1 MKQLLVISC
10 SKNKVTKSASKAIE
24 LYNGPYYQIIRKL
37 IREGNY
43 PHTLDVAILSAKY
56 GLISSE
62 NEIEYYDQIMTKERA
77 VEINATVLNEIEK
90 VLTTGNYNTIYVNLG
105 KNYIKAIEGYDK
117 LIPSNVNVIVGEG
130 EIGMRMS
137 SMKKW
142 IESLNETSVL
152 R

>member
-1 MKQLLVISC
+1 
-10 SKNKVTKSASKAIE
+10 
-24 LYNGPYYQIIRKL
+24 
-37 IREGNY
+37 
-43 PHTLDVAILSAKY
+43 
-56 GLISSE
+56 
-62 NEIEYYDQIMTKERA
+62 MTKERA